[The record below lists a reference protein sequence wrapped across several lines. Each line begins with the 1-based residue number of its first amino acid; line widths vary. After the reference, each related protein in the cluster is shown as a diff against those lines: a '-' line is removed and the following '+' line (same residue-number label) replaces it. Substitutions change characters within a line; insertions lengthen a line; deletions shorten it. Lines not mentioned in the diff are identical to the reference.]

1 MTSAQVVIPAPE
13 HPAKILVL
21 ASGSGTLL
29 QALLDE
35 LTVRPGQFEIVAV
48 GADRT
53 TCVALDRA
61 VGAGIPTF
69 SVIVKEFEQR
79 PDWDKALADQCA
91 QFEPDLIVSAGFM
104 KLVGER
110 FLARFPLRMINTHP
124 SLLPSFPGMYA
135 PRDALAHGAKVSGC
149 TVFVVDGG
157 VDAGPMLAQRAV
169 PVLDDDTVETLHER
183 IKVAER
189 SLLVEVIAAM
199 TSRGWRIREGKV
211 SYS

>member
-1 MTSAQVVIPAPE
+1 MTSAQVVIPAPGQ
-13 HPAKILVL
+13 PAKILVL

-35 LTVRPGQFEIVAV
+35 LTARPGQFEIVAV

-69 SVIVKEFEQR
+69 SVLVKEFEQR

-104 KLVGER
+104 KLVGKS
-110 FLARFPLRMINTHP
+110 FLARFPFRMINTHP

-157 VDAGPMLAQRAV
+157 VDAGPMLAQQAV

>member
-157 VDAGPMLAQRAV
+157 WMPDPCWLN
-169 PVLDDDTVETLHER
+169 ER
-183 IKVAER
+183 CRFSTTTPLKHCTNGSKWPNGHCWWR
-189 SLLVEVIAAM
+189 S
-199 TSRGWRIREGKV
+199 SPR
-211 SYS
+211 